1 MPNPERNRP
10 RHVLC
15 FTNQPKEFPNPLK
28 NRSRHSQLSKLLT
41 CWNFYCALRAQPTS
55 NGAPRAIAASGPGA
69 VFQRFE
75 LRTQASAF
83 RIQHTAAAVV
93 VLCWWLLPVTG
104 FTQVKTITTTT
115 VATKAEP
122 DQKAAEEKKAG
133 EKKAAEEKKA
143 GEKKAAEKKGDGE
156 KVNEKKAAEEKKSAG
171 KEGAGPPDPVKP
183 AAAKRAVRAPIA
195 RRVLNGREQP
205 EESPEKLAAAR
216 DPSPKT
222 EAELAKLPAG
232 KGDAGKAARDATVAT
247 TGLPLTEEEED
258 GFAQVPV
265 ADVNQFEQ
273 QFKRQFL
280 GLVKAELFFL
290 NHTCNSTS
298 EQRKQLKISSE
309 IILTQTVVKFAE
321 LQKKMNQG
329 GFDWNA
335 PHPDPRRHIQEAF
348 AKDAKKC
355 LTPEQVAIY
364 EGELIKRL
372 ENRKRA
378 SVMNVVARLD
388 EELILTAE
396 QRTKLAA
403 ELTEK
408 WKAAESQQMEI
419 FLYGNN
425 YFPNIPEQFITSSLT
440 DKQKEVWRGIPKNNN
455 IFFGIGHVGNVVIN
469 GDMWND
475 DLPEAKD
482 AEVKNP
488 NAANA
493 GATQKVDK
501 KDDENKTVDLESE
514 VKADE
519 EKEAGVKAAAVK
531 AEADKAATVKAEAKA
546 AAAKDAAQKAEA
558 SPKP

>member
-10 RHVLC
+10 RHDLY
-15 FTNQPKEFPNPLK
+15 FTNQPNESPSPLK
-28 NRSRHSQLSKLLT
+28 NRSRHSQLSKLST
-41 CWNFYCALRAQPTS
+41 CWNFYCDLRAQPTL
-55 NGAPRAIAASGPGA
+55 NGAPRPIAASGPGA

-75 LRTQASAF
+75 LHTQASAF
-83 RIQHTAAAVV
+83 RIQHAAAAVV

-104 FTQVKTITTTT
+104 FTQVKTIMTTTI
-115 VATKAEP
+115 VTKAEP
-122 DQKAAEEKKAG
+122 DQKATEEKKAV
-133 EKKAAEEKKA
+133 
-143 GEKKAAEKKGDGE
+143 EKKAAEKQGDGE
-156 KVNEKKAAEEKKSAG
+156 KVNEKKVAEEKKAAG
-171 KEGAGPPDPVKP
+171 KKGEGKPDPVKP

-216 DPSPKT
+216 DPSPKS
-222 EAELAKLPAG
+222 EVELANQPGG
-232 KGDAGKAARDATVAT
+232 KGDAGKAARDATAAT
-247 TGLPLTEEEED
+247 TALPLTEEEEE
-258 GFAQVPV
+258 GFAQVP
-265 ADVNQFEQ
+265 APDVNQFEQ

-298 EQRKQLKISSE
+298 EQKRQLKISSE
-309 IILTQTVVKFAE
+309 VILTQTVVKFAE

-348 AKDAKKC
+348 AKDAKKY

-364 EGELIKRL
+364 EGEMIKRL

-378 SVMNVVARLD
+378 SVLNVVARLD
-388 EELILTAE
+388 EELVLTAE

-408 WKAAESQQMEI
+408 WKAAESQQLEI

-440 DKQKEVWRGIPKNNN
+440 DKQKEVWRGIPKSGN
-455 IFFGIGHVGNVVIN
+455 IFFGIGHIGNVVIN
-469 GDMWND
+469 GDLWND
-475 DLPEAKD
+475 DLPEAND

-488 NAANA
+488 NVPNA
-493 GATQKVDK
+493 GATRKVDT
-501 KDDENKTVDLESE
+501 KDDEKKTVDLESD
-514 VKADE
+514 VKAGE
-519 EKEAGVKAAAVK
+519 EKETEVKAAAVK

-546 AAAKDAAQKAEA
+546 AAAKDAAIKAEA